1 MSRLWPIVRREYL
14 ERVRSKAFIIATV
27 LGPILTS
34 GLMIVPI
41 FMAGQVGKPLRV
53 AVLDASGTLGARV
66 EAALTLR
73 KRDGRP
79 RFIVEPADATA
90 PKASG
95 GGPYEARERAL
106 KDAVLAGRLDG
117 YLELPASAVE
127 KASASYYGKN
137 VSNVIDL
144 QTLQD
149 TVSETL
155 TGLRLSGA
163 GFDPGRVRELT
174 KRLDLKTIRLT
185 AGGERE
191 DHGASAIFSIILMMM
206 LYTTVLM
213 WGQAVLT
220 GVIEEKANRVVEVIV
235 SAIPSV
241 NLLAGKL
248 LGVGA
253 AGLTQ
258 FLVWALSLALVS
270 LAGAGFAA
278 AGGARM
284 PEVTPLLLV
293 SFVLYFLLGYLLYS
307 SLFAA
312 VGASVNTTQEAQ
324 SLAFPV
330 FMPLVVGVMFFPMV
344 LQSPDSTLSTVLS
357 LIPFLTPL
365 LMFLRITVLTPPL
378 WQIGLSMVLT
388 GATILAVLWVA
399 ARIYRV
405 GILMYGKRPTFPE
418 ILRWINRA

>member
-1 MSRLWPIVRREYL
+1 MISRLWPIIRREYL

-27 LGPILTS
+27 LGPLLTG
-34 GLMIVPI
+34 GLMIIPALV
-41 FMAGQVGKPLRV
+41 AGKAGKPLRV
-53 AVLDASGTLGARV
+53 AVLDASGTLAAPV
-66 EAALTLR
+66 EAELAGR
-73 KRDGRP
+73 RRDDIP
-79 RFIVEPADATA
+79 RFIVEP
-90 PKASG
+90 SG
-95 GGPYEARERAL
+95 EGPIEARERAL

-117 YLELPASAVE
+117 YLQLPADAIE
-127 KASASYYGKN
+127 NAHASYFGKN

-144 QTLQD
+144 RMMQDAVSDTL
-149 TVSETL
+149 V
-155 TGLRLSGA
+155 GLRLQGA
-163 GFDPGRVRELT
+163 GLDPVKVRGLT
-174 KRLDLKTIRLT
+174 KKLDLKTVRLT

-191 DHGASAIFSIILMMM
+191 DSGASAIFSIILMMM

-220 GVIEEKANRVVEVIV
+220 GVIEEKSNRVVEVIV
-235 SAIPSV
+235 SSIPSV
-241 NLLAGKL
+241 KLRAGKL

-258 FLVWALSLALVS
+258 FLVWALSLAVVS
-270 LAGAGFAA
+270 AVGAAFATA
-278 AGGARM
+278 SGTRL

-293 SFVLYFLLGYLLYS
+293 SFVVFFLLGFLLYS

-344 LQSPDSTLSTVLS
+344 LQSPDSTRSTVLS

-365 LMFLRITVLTPPL
+365 LMFLRITVLTPPI
-378 WQIGLSMVLT
+378 WQIALSIVLT
-388 GATILAVLWVA
+388 GATITGVLWVA

-418 ILRWINRA
+418 IMKWVGKS

>member
-1 MSRLWPIVRREYL
+1 MTISRLWPVIRREYL

-27 LGPILTS
+27 LGPLLT
-34 GLMIVPI
+34 GALMIIPALV
-41 FMAGQVGKPLRV
+41 AGKAGKPLRL
-53 AVLDASGTLGARV
+53 AVLDASGNLSAPV
-66 EAALTLR
+66 EAELA
-73 KRDGRP
+73 KRRRDDIP
-79 RFIVEPADATA
+79 RFIVEP
-90 PKASG
+90 SG
-95 GGPYEARERAL
+95 EGTIEDRERAL

-117 YLELPASAVE
+117 YLLLPADAIATSHG
-127 KASASYYGKN
+127 SYFGKN
-137 VSNVIDL
+137 VSNMIDL
-144 QTLQD
+144 RMLQD
-149 TVSETL
+149 AVSDTL
-155 TGLRLSGA
+155 VALRLSGA
-163 GFDPGRVRELT
+163 GLDPAKVKGLT

-191 DHGASAIFSIILMMM
+191 DSGASAIFSIILMMM

-220 GVIEEKANRVVEVIV
+220 GVIEEKSNRVVEVIV
-235 SAIPSV
+235 SSIPSV

-248 LGVGA
+248 LGIGA

-258 FLVWALSLALVS
+258 FLVWALSLAMIS
-270 LAGAGFAA
+270 AAGAAFAA
-278 AGGARM
+278 ASGTRL

-293 SFVLYFLLGYLLYS
+293 SFVVFYLLGYLLYS
-307 SLFAA
+307 SHFAA

-324 SLAFPV
+324 SLAFPI

-378 WQIGLSMVLT
+378 WQIGLSLVLT
-388 GATILAVLWVA
+388 GATILGVLWVA

-418 ILRWINRA
+418 ILRWIN

>member
-1 MSRLWPIVRREYL
+1 MSRLWRIVRREYL

-27 LGPILTS
+27 LGPILTG
-34 GLMIVPI
+34 GLMIIPAL
-41 FMAGQVGKPLRV
+41 MAGRVGKPLRV
-53 AVLDASGTLGARV
+53 AVLDVSGRLGPRV
-66 EAALTLR
+66 EAALAR
-73 KRDGRP
+73 HHRDGRP
-79 RFIVEPADATA
+79 RFIVEPA
-90 PKASG
+90 
-95 GGPYEARERAL
+95 GPGPDDGRERAL

-117 YLELPASAVE
+117 YLELPPDALE
-127 KASASYYGKN
+127 KAHASYYGMN
-137 VSNVIDL
+137 VSNMIDL
-144 QTLQD
+144 RAMED

-155 TGLRLSGA
+155 VGLRLSGA
-163 GFDPGRVRELT
+163 GLDPAKVRDLT
-174 KRLDLKTIRLT
+174 RKLDLKTIRLT
-185 AGGERE
+185 LGGERE

-220 GVIEEKANRVVEVIV
+220 GVIEEKSNRVVEVIV

-258 FLVWALSLALVS
+258 FLVWALSIGAVS
-270 LAGAGFAA
+270 VAGAALAA
-278 AGGARM
+278 AGGAHM

-330 FMPLVVGVMFFPMV
+330 FMPLVIGVMFFPMV

-378 WQIGLSMVLT
+378 WQIGLSLVLT

-399 ARIYRV
+399 ARVYRV

-418 ILRWINRA
+418 IVRWINHPN

>member
-1 MSRLWPIVRREYL
+1 VSRLWPIVRREYL
-14 ERVRSKAFIIATV
+14 ERVRSKAFIVATV
-27 LGPILTS
+27 LGPILTG
-34 GLMIVPI
+34 GLMIMPI
-41 FMAGQVGKPLRV
+41 LMAGQVGKPLRV
-53 AVLDASGTLGARV
+53 AVLDASGTLGPRV

-79 RFIVEPADATA
+79 RFIVEPAG
-90 PKASG
+90 P
-95 GGPYEARERAL
+95 GPYEARERAL
-106 KDAVLAGRLDG
+106 KDAVLAGGLDG

-378 WQIGLSMVLT
+378 WQIGLSLVLT

-418 ILRWINRA
+418 ILRWINHAN

>member
-1 MSRLWPIVRREYL
+1 MSRLWPIIRREYL

-27 LGPILTS
+27 LGPLLTG
-34 GLMIVPI
+34 GLMIIPALV
-41 FMAGQVGKPLRV
+41 AGKAGKPLRV
-53 AVLDASGTLGARV
+53 AVLDVSGTLAAPV
-66 EAALTLR
+66 EAELAR
-73 KRDGRP
+73 RRRDDIP
-79 RFIVEPADATA
+79 RFIVEP
-90 PKASG
+90 SG
-95 GGPYEARERAL
+95 EGPIEARERAL

-117 YLELPASAVE
+117 YLQLPADAIE
-127 KASASYYGKN
+127 NAHASYFGKN
-137 VSNVIDL
+137 VSNMIDL
-144 QTLQD
+144 RMMQDAVSDTL
-149 TVSETL
+149 V
-155 TGLRLSGA
+155 GLRLEGA
-163 GFDPGRVRELT
+163 GLDPVKVRGLT
-174 KRLDLKTIRLT
+174 KKLDLKTVRLT

-191 DHGASAIFSIILMMM
+191 DSGASAIFSIILMMM

-220 GVIEEKANRVVEVIV
+220 GVIEEKSNRVVEVIV
-235 SAIPSV
+235 SSIPSV
-241 NLLAGKL
+241 KLLAGKL

-258 FLVWALSLALVS
+258 FLVWAFSLAMIS
-270 LAGAGFAA
+270 AAGAAFATA
-278 AGGARM
+278 SGTRL

-293 SFVLYFLLGYLLYS
+293 SFVVFFLLGFLLYS

-324 SLAFPV
+324 SLAFPI

-344 LQSPDSTLSTVLS
+344 LQSPDSTMSTVLS

-365 LMFLRITVLTPPL
+365 LMFLRITVLTPPI
-378 WQIGLSMVLT
+378 WQIVLSIMLT
-388 GATILAVLWVA
+388 GATIAGVLWVA

-418 ILRWINRA
+418 ILKWVGKS

>member
-1 MSRLWPIVRREYL
+1 LPVNRLWPIVRREYL

-27 LGPILTS
+27 LGPILTG
-34 GLMIVPI
+34 GLMIIPI
-41 FMAGQVGKPLRV
+41 LMAGQAGKPLRV
-53 AVLDASGTLGARV
+53 AVLAASGTLGTQV
-66 EAALTLR
+66 EAALAER
-73 KRDGRP
+73 KRDGQA
-79 RFIVEPADATA
+79 RFIVEPA
-90 PKASG
+90 
-95 GGPYEARERAL
+95 GPGPDEARERAL
-106 KDAVLAGRLDG
+106 RDAVLAGRLDG
-117 YLELPASAVE
+117 YLELPTDALE
-127 KASASYYGKN
+127 KANASYYGRN

-144 QTLQD
+144 RAMED

-163 GFDPGRVRELT
+163 GLDPGRVRALT
-174 KRLDLKTIRLT
+174 KKLDLKTIRLT
-185 AGGERE
+185 VGGERE
-191 DHGASAIFSIILMMM
+191 DHGASALFSIILMMM

-220 GVIEEKANRVVEVIV
+220 GVIEEKSNRVVEVIV

-258 FLVWALSLALVS
+258 FLVWALSLAVVS
-270 LAGAGFAA
+270 VAGAGFAA
-278 AGGARM
+278 AGSARM

-378 WQIGLSMVLT
+378 WQIGLSLVLT
-388 GATILAVLWVA
+388 GATILAVLWTA
-399 ARIYRV
+399 ARVYRV

-418 ILRWINRA
+418 IMRWVGRS

>member
-1 MSRLWPIVRREYL
+1 MNGTHLRRLLRVARREYL
-14 ERVRSKAFIIATV
+14 ERVRSKAFMVATV
-27 LGPILTS
+27 LGPLIL
-34 GLMIVPI
+34 GGMMIVP
-41 FMAGQVGKPLRV
+41 ALAARKAAAPLRV
-53 AVLDASGTLGARV
+53 SVLDADGMLLGPV
-66 EAALTLR
+66 
-73 KRDGRP
+73 
-79 RFIVEPADATA
+79 
-90 PKASG
+90 
-95 GGPYEARERAL
+95 ERAL
-106 KDAVLAGRLDG
+106 GSLTEGGTPRFLLRPAPQAPFEQARHELREQVLRGDLDG
-117 YLELPASAVE
+117 FLYLPPGALAASQAEFHGRSVSAMMEMRLLERALAEAFMRVRLTREGLDPARLGALMRDVD
-127 KASASYYGKN
+127 
-137 VSNVIDL
+137 VR
-144 QTLQD
+144 TM
-149 TVSETL
+149 
-155 TGLRLSGA
+155 RLSTEGA
-163 GFDPGRVRELT
+163 
-174 KRLDLKTIRLT
+174 
-185 AGGERE
+185 RE
-191 DHGASAIFSIILMMM
+191 DHGAGFLFS
-206 LYTTVLM
+206 TVLLFAIYTSVFM
-213 WGQAVLT
+213 WGQALMNS
-220 GVIEEKANRVVEVIV
+220 VIEEKANRVVEVIV

-378 WQIGLSMVLT
+378 WQIGLSLVLT

-418 ILRWINRA
+418 ILRWINHAN

>member
-1 MSRLWPIVRREYL
+1 MSVNRLWPIVRREYL
-14 ERVRSKAFIIATV
+14 ERVRSKAFIVATV
-27 LGPILTS
+27 LGPILTG
-34 GLMIVPI
+34 GLMIIPML
-41 FMAGQVGKPLRV
+41 MAGQAGKPLRL
-53 AVLDASGTLGARV
+53 AVLDASGTLGPQV
-66 EAALTLR
+66 EVALAKR
-73 KRDGRP
+73 KRDGQS
-79 RFIVEPADATA
+79 RFIVEPA
-90 PKASG
+90 
-95 GGPYEARERAL
+95 GPVHEDARERAL
-106 KDAVLAGRLDG
+106 KDAVLARRLDG
-117 YLELPASAVE
+117 YLELPADALE
-127 KASASYYGKN
+127 KAHASYYGKN

-144 QTLQD
+144 QAMED
-149 TVSETL
+149 TVSEIL

-163 GFDPGRVRELT
+163 GFDPGKVHDLT
-174 KRLDLKTIRLT
+174 KRLDLKKIRLT

-191 DHGASAIFSIILMMM
+191 DNGASAIFSIILMMM

-258 FLVWALSLALVS
+258 FLIWALSMAVVS
-270 LAGAGFAA
+270 GAGAGLAA

-378 WQIGLSMVLT
+378 WQIALSLVLT
-388 GATILAVLWVA
+388 GATILGVLWVA
-399 ARIYRV
+399 ARVYRV

-418 ILRWINRA
+418 IVRWINHAN